1 MSFLGVDQMKAKYA
15 IETRGLTK
23 KFGNLVAVDRV
34 NLKINDGELFG
45 LLGPNGAG
53 KTTLTHM
60 LSTILQPTG
69 GTARVAGF
77 DIHDDP
83 DNVRAAI
90 GIVFQEFS
98 LDNRLT
104 GRENLDFHGR
114 MYGMPK
120 AQREER
126 IKEVLKIVG
135 LTNRADALVQ
145 TYSGGMKRRLEIAR
159 GLMHYPKILFLDEPT
174 LGLDAQTR
182 RVVWEQVKS
191 LNEVEKITI
200 ILTTHYIEEADY
212 LCHRVGIIDNGK
224 IVALD
229 KPEALK
235 DKLKGD
241 IVSIKVAEPKKLVA
255 ILRKSRIV
263 KEAKI
268 VRDGLHLQVDNGGKA
283 LPKLIDIIRSH
294 GGQVLEASLSR
305 PTLEDVFIKYTGKA
319 IREEGPESGA
329 RRPFGMGGPWG
340 R

>member
-1 MSFLGVDQMKAKYA
+1 MKAKYA

-34 NLKINDGELFG
+34 NLKIKDGELFG

-77 DIHDDP
+77 DIRDEP
-83 DNVRAAI
+83 DSVRAVI

-114 MYGMPK
+114 MYNMPK

-126 IKEVLKIVG
+126 IKDVLKIVG
-135 LTNRADALVQ
+135 LTNRADALIQ

-159 GLMHYPKILFLDEPT
+159 GLMHRPKILFLDEPT

-212 LCHRVGIIDNGK
+212 LCNRVGIIDNGK

-241 IVSIKVAEPKKLVA
+241 IVSIKVPEPKKFVA
-255 ILRKSRIV
+255 ILRGNKIV

-268 VRDGLHLQVDNGGKA
+268 VGDNLYLQVDNGGKA
-283 LPKLIDIIRSH
+283 LPKLMDIVRSH
-294 GGQVLEASLSR
+294 GSQVLEASLSR
-305 PTLEDVFIKYTGKA
+305 PTLEDVFIKYTGRA
-319 IREEGPESGA
+319 IREEKPENSA
-329 RRPFGMGGPWG
+329 RFMPTMRG
-340 R
+340 RGWR

>member
-1 MSFLGVDQMKAKYA
+1 MKAKYA

-34 NLKINDGELFG
+34 NLKISDGELFG

-60 LSTILQPTG
+60 LATILRPTT
-69 GTARVAGF
+69 GTARVTGF
-77 DIHDDP
+77 DICKDP
-83 DNVRAAI
+83 DKVRSAI
-90 GIVFQEFS
+90 GIVFQEPS

-114 MYGMPK
+114 MYGMLK

-126 IKEVLKIVG
+126 IREVLKIVG
-135 LTNRADALVQ
+135 LTNRADTLVQ
-145 TYSGGMKRRLEIAR
+145 TYSGGMKRRLEMAR
-159 GLMHYPKILFLDEPT
+159 GLMHRPKILFLDEPT
-174 LGLDAQTR
+174 LGLDTQTR

-212 LCHRVGIIDNGK
+212 LCNRVGIIDNGK

-229 KPEALK
+229 KPESLK

-241 IVSIKVAEPKKLVA
+241 IVSIKVAEPKKFVA
-255 ILRKSRIV
+255 ILRRSRIV

-268 VRDGLHLQVDNGGKA
+268 VGDGLHMQVDNGGKA
-283 LPKLIDIIRSH
+283 LPKLIDIVKSH

-329 RRPFGMGGPWG
+329 RRPFGMGAHWG

>member
-23 KFGNLVAVDRV
+23 KFGNLVAVDRI

-83 DNVRAAI
+83 DSVRAAI

-114 MYGMPK
+114 MYDMPK

-126 IKEVLKIVG
+126 IREVLKIVG
-135 LTNRADALVQ
+135 LGNRADALVQ

-159 GLMHYPKILFLDEPT
+159 GLMHRPKILFLDEPT

-182 RVVWEQVKS
+182 RVVWDQIKS

-212 LCHRVGIIDNGK
+212 LCNRVGIIDNGK

-229 KPEALK
+229 NPEALK

-241 IVSIKVAEPKKLVA
+241 IVSIKVPEPKKFVA
-255 ILRKSRIV
+255 ILRGNKIV

-268 VRDGLHLQVDNGGKA
+268 VGDSLYLQVDNGGRA
-283 LPKLIDIIRSH
+283 IPKLIDIIRSH
-294 GGQVLEASLSR
+294 GSHVLEASLSR
-305 PTLEDVFIKYTGKA
+305 PTLEDVFIKYTGKV

-329 RRPFGMGGPWG
+329 HRPFGMGARWG